1 MMCHSHSDIIQPVR
15 LTKSYRDRAKQHQI
29 LYDVS
34 LALKTGDIYILPD
47 PERARHGKQVRLDAE
62 IDNLAV
68 WLG

>member
-15 LTKSYRDRAKQHQI
+15 LTKSYRDGEKQHQI

-34 LALKTGDIYILPD
+34 PALKPGDIYILPD
-47 PERARHGKQVRLDAE
+47 PEQVRLDAE